1 MSCENCGSAQLPGAL
16 YCIHCGHP
24 FPGECPECG
33 FANPPDA
40 RFCGGCRRSLSGGA
54 VDTEGERRP
63 LTFLF
68 CDLVDSTALFEQLD
82 PEDVRQ
88 VQNAV
93 RRLFSRLAAMHDGYV
108 AEYVGDGVVLY
119 FGYPQAQ
126 ENDPERAVRCGL
138 AMARQVGSVRRTMR
152 LSAPLAVRVAIH
164 TDQATLGPVS
174 PDDDRHWAA
183 YGVATSITGR
193 LQKNAPPG
201 GVVVTDATWELTR
214 GCFTGRSLGRV
225 ALDGVSQQIT
235 AWQVEGEVPEH
246 DWDDERHTAA
256 LFVGRERE
264 QHLVDELWRAAIVGE
279 THFAL
284 LRGEP
289 GMGKSRLARHWCDV
303 VAPTGANVVVA
314 RATSNGRN
322 HPFHPIVA
330 LLEKTFG
337 LGHGSTDERLSCLAA
352 GLRAI
357 GVDDAVAVPF
367 LAPLLGVLPGE
378 YSATADLSPARR
390 RIRSI
395 EVLTEVLAA
404 LCAEAPTLLIVEDLH
419 WADESTVE
427 LLERV
432 VRTFPALGL
441 LGIFTSRPEFDGTWG
456 RDSPLRTIHL
466 DRLGDA
472 EQAAIAR
479 AVAGG
484 KALPGLAL
492 RQILARS
499 EGVPLFVE
507 ELTRSMCESGM
518 LQELSASWEIVA
530 GRWADLIPMAVH
542 APLTARVDRLGAAR
556 STAQIAAT
564 IGREFSVELLR
575 EVSGRDDVTLDA
587 ELRQL
592 TEAGLIWRTAD
603 AGADTCVFK
612 HSLLRDAAYELLSR
626 HRRQAYHSRIAEAL
640 RGPLNHLALGRND
653 LIALH
658 LTNAGEHDDAVAFW
672 AAAGHD
678 ALLRTANLEAAGHFR
693 RAIECLRELP
703 ETPERDVRELEMQRV
718 LAPALFAVAGWASDE
733 TEQTCRRAYALAVEL
748 HRDDYRY
755 AALWG
760 LWSVQFLRGQ
770 LDEALPSAQAV
781 KELADESGAPLYRVT
796 AQHAISYTR
805 LYRGEFEAALQ
816 EADTGLSLFDFHQEQ
831 ELVFAFQ
838 LSSSVCLRQSRAQ
851 SLWMMGRTE
860 ESDEESARMVQLA
873 RDLGQRS
880 SLAGALAFA
889 LHGGGMR
896 YSFAGEIFR
905 LRDIAEEL
913 RQVSNEEGLFMWF
926 AVAEVYLGIIGQG
939 SEEPGAR
946 QRILEGLELFA
957 QTKTQVTA
965 VMMKVI
971 VAEQFLGIS
980 DDDEVTSLLDSAE
993 SDADTRRER
1002 FYLPELWRVRGRVS
1016 ARRGDVPAAERAYR
1030 MALDIATEQKAHSL
1044 ALRAALDMYD
1054 LLVTAGRGDEGRD
1067 LLSNTI
1073 SNEDVAWASDR
1084 PEPMRARAVL
1094 AQPLIETGASYAG

>member
-1 MSCENCGSAQLPGAL
+1 
-16 YCIHCGHP
+16 
-24 FPGECPECG
+24 
-33 FANPPDA
+33 
-40 RFCGGCRRSLSGGA
+40 LSGGA

-235 AWQVEGEVPEH
+235 AWQVESEVPEH

-357 GVDDAVAVPF
+357 GIDDAVAVPF

-432 VRTFPALGL
+432 VGTFPALGL

-472 EQAAIAR
+472 DQAAIAR
-479 AVAGG
+479 AVARG

-693 RAIECLRELP
+693 RAIECLHELP
-703 ETPERDVRELEMQRV
+703 ATPDRDGRELEIQSV
-718 LAPALFAVAGWASDE
+718 LAPTLFSVAGWASDE
-733 TEQTCRRAYALAVEL
+733 TEQACRRARDLAIEL
-748 HRDDYRY
+748 DRPDCLYG
-755 AALWG
+755 ALWG
-760 LWSVQFLRGQ
+760 LWSVRFLRGELAPA
-770 LDEALPSAQAV
+770 LDAAEAVRAIAEESGLPSLLLTGRHTVA
-781 KELADESGAPLYRVT
+781 
-796 AQHAISYTR
+796 YTR
-805 LYRGEFEAALQ
+805 LFRGEFTEALRTA
-816 EADTGLSLFDFHQEQ
+816 EAGLEHFDFAQEKAIAA
-831 ELVFAFQ
+831 ELQ
-838 LSSSVCLRQSRAQ
+838 LSSAVCLHQSRAQ
-851 SLWMMGRTE
+851 ALWMLGRTAE
-860 ESDEESARMVQLA
+860 ADIEAEQMLQLA
-873 RDLGQRS
+873 RDLDHPH
-880 SLAGALAFA
+880 SLASALAFT
-889 LHGGGMR
+889 LHGGGVR
-896 YSFAGEIFR
+896 HAYSGELAR
-905 LRDIAEEL
+905 LHVVAEEL
-913 RQVSNEEGLFMWF
+913 RALSYAEGFSLWF
-926 AVAEVYLGIIGQG
+926 PVAEMYLGLISHELG
-939 SEEPGAR
+939 EPDAR
-946 QRILEGLELFA
+946 ARITEALELFI
-957 QTKTQVTA
+957 QTKTRVTS
-965 VMMKVI
+965 VMMKVLI
-971 VAEQFLGIS
+971 AERLCADVEH
-980 DDDEVTSLLDSAE
+980 DDADEVARLLD
-993 SDADTRRER
+993 DAQSEVVER
-1002 FYLPELWRVRGRVS
+1002 SEGFYAPEIWRVRGRLF
-1016 ARRGDVPAAERAYR
+1016 AQNGDAAAAESACRRALQ
-1030 MALDIATEQKAHSL
+1030 AAADQHAHSL
-1044 ALRAALDMYD
+1044 RLRAALDLFD
-1054 LLVTAGRGDEGRD
+1054 LLAAHGREEEGR
-1067 LLSNTI
+1067 
-1073 SNEDVAWASDR
+1073 ASLATVFDDDAVSWTGDR
-1084 PEPMRARAVL
+1084 PELTRARTLL
-1094 AQPLIETGASYAG
+1094 ARPLIESGAPHAG